1 MCGTGTNATH
11 RNKQAHAHSLGDTY
25 THTRFP
31 SFVKCKNMKNHII
44 SSSSFVLVSSTHYL
58 SSFQFFIMNLFK
70 NFMIRCE
77 FEPCSNNETP
87 LHLTYNYLAAKTKF
101 FTVTV
106 NYKQQQK
113 REGKNETIATERKSR
128 LGRITG
134 HFCAP

>member
-1 MCGTGTNATH
+1 MCVVQAQTH
-11 RNKQAHAHSLGDTY
+11 TDRNKQAHAHSLGDTY

-31 SFVKCKNMKNHII
+31 SFVKCKKYVKSHYFFPVFCPRFIYALSLII
-44 SSSSFVLVSSTHYL
+44 SV
-58 SSFQFFIMNLFK
+58 FIMNLFE

-113 REGKNETIATERKSR
+113 KEKARMRQSPRRESQG
-128 LGRITG
+128 
-134 HFCAP
+134 